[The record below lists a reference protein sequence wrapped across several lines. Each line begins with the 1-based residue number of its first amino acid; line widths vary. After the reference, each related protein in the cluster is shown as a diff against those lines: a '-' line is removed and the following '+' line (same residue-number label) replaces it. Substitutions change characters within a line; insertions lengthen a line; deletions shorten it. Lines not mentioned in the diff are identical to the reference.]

1 MLLALNANAS
11 RGADMREV
19 RLLGPAV
26 VKDNKLYEYLPTF
39 VLSKIDLNLRLKVN
53 PTSQGFN
60 PWEVDLSIIVSS
72 LRVPGYLINL

>member
-26 VKDNKLYEYLPTF
+26 VKDNKLYEYLPIF

-72 LRVPGYLINL
+72 LSVPGYLINL

>member
-26 VKDNKLYEYLPTF
+26 VKDNKLYEYLPIF
-39 VLSKIDLNLRLKVN
+39 VLSKIDLNLRLRVN

-72 LRVPGYLINL
+72 LSVPGYLINL

>member
-1 MLLALNANAS
+1 
-11 RGADMREV
+11 MREV

-26 VKDNKLYEYLPTF
+26 VKDNKLYEYLPIF
-39 VLSKIDLNLRLKVN
+39 VLSKIDLNLRLKVK

>member
-26 VKDNKLYEYLPTF
+26 VKDNKLYEYLPIF
-39 VLSKIDLNLRLKVN
+39 VLSKIDLNLRLKVK